1 MSKKIIIIFRNNISA
16 FDRINSLLSKSY
28 YDNNINIYNLI
39 SKDKKEIKRVEYFII
54 NYQVSY

>member
-54 NYQVSY
+54 NY